1 LRQHD
6 AVAGGALWTGARCR
20 RTVWATQRMALIY
33 VAGNRSH
40 WQVMAVLWSMSLQA
54 MHHTASLPTEEM
66 CSRQRLMASALQVF
80 HDADA
85 DHNGVLDAAEF
96 EHALEE
102 ESVAG

>member
-1 LRQHD
+1 MH
-6 AVAGGALWTGARCR
+6 AAGGC
-20 RTVWATQRMALIY
+20 
-33 VAGNRSH
+33 AGNAAHGAHLSVAVRVLY

-80 HDADA
+80 RDADA
-85 DHNGVLDAAEF
+85 DHNGMLDASEF

-102 ESVAG
+102 ESVQG

>member
-1 LRQHD
+1 MTRLR
-6 AVAGGALWTGARCR
+6 VEPALDRCTLPEDVR
-20 RTVWATQRMALIY
+20 ATLRMALICLWRCAY
-33 VAGNRSH
+33 

-80 HDADA
+80 RDADA
-85 DHNGVLDAAEF
+85 DHNGMLDAFEF

-102 ESVAG
+102 ESVHA